1 LATSTTYKSEVTVAY
16 VYGIDVR
23 IARRVDL
30 RVIEVDYEPI
40 FAKDRNTPVDG
51 FFTQRV
57 NGKTAQNVTFGIGLV
72 WR

>member
-1 LATSTTYKSEVTVAY
+1 MATSTTYKSEVTVAY

-23 IARRVDL
+23 IARRIDL
-30 RVIEVDYEPI
+30 RIIEVDYEPI

-57 NGKTAQNVTFGIGLV
+57 KGKTAQNVTFGIGLV